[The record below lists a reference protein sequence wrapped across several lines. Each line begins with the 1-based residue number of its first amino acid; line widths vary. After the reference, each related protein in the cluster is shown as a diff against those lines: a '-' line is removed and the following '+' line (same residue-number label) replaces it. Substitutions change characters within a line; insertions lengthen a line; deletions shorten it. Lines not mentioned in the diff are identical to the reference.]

1 MRAIDKNTLNALYG
15 SRSGDKVV
23 VYAWYNGELAWPD
36 PLPISAWSFNWDI
49 TRQVQKFSC
58 TVADEGGSLAPWLL
72 EDPLGVGGARLEVR
86 YDVGNA
92 GTINM
97 GWYRISASTPS
108 ERWHSYVIDNLGQI
122 NEDMPLPSGKQLK
135 MVSGGS
141 TIAVDSYDLAL
152 VAKKDRLLAP
162 ESPEAGSMTIVSE
175 VTRLMRYI
183 APVNVAAG
191 VVDRNV
197 ARNIVYERDRLDAIQ
212 DLCKRIFCDFRM
224 NGDGHLEIYPVN
236 LQSSVVVLQGGPGGL
251 LVSVDRAQDLE
262 GLYNRFVVDGTQ
274 TNADGSSAPIR
285 SVAQIED
292 GPLSILGP
300 HGRIPEFYSSTM
312 IATQADADAYAQ
324 EMALTQLTG
333 LTTDLQVVCLPL
345 PHLQQGDWVQ
355 VANPMVDGEPVP
367 LVGKVKTM
375 SLKSGTGTAPAP
387 MELTVQCSY
396 WTVQSAIGSVKRRG
410 Y

>member
-1 MRAIDKNTLNALYG
+1 MRPIDKNTLNALYG
-15 SRSGDKVV
+15 SRAGDKVV
-23 VYAWYNGELAWPD
+23 AYAWYGGELAWPE
-36 PLPISAWSFNWDI
+36 PLPISQFAFNWDI

-58 TVADEGGSLAPWLL
+58 TVTDESGSLAPWLL

-86 YDVGNA
+86 YDVGGA
-92 GTINM
+92 GSINM
-97 GWYRISASTPS
+97 GWYRISTSTPS

-135 MVSGGS
+135 MVPGGA

-162 ESPEAGSMTIVSE
+162 ESPEAGSLTIVSE
-175 VTRLMRYI
+175 ITRLMKYI
-183 APVNVAAG
+183 APVTVAAG

-236 LQSSVVVLQGGPGGL
+236 LQSTPVVLQGGPGGL
-251 LVSVDRAQDLE
+251 LVSVDRAQDME
-262 GLYNRFVVDGTQ
+262 GLYNRFVVDGTK
-274 TNADGSSAPIR
+274 TNADGSSLPIR

-312 IATQADADAYAQ
+312 IATQDDADAYAQ

-333 LTTDLQVVCLPL
+333 LTVDLQVVCLPL

-355 VANPMVDGEPVP
+355 VANPIVDGEPVP
-367 LVGKVKTM
+367 LVGKVKAMT
-375 SLKSGTGTAPAP
+375 LKSGTGTAPAP

-396 WTVQSAIGSVKRRG
+396 WTVQSAIGSVKRRA

>member
-23 VYAWYNGELAWPD
+23 VYAWYGGELAWPD
-36 PLPISAWSFNWDI
+36 PLPISAWAFNWDI

-58 TVADEGGSLAPWLL
+58 AVTDESGSLAPWLL

-86 YDVGNA
+86 YDVGGA

-122 NEDMPLPSGKQLK
+122 NEDIPLPSGKQLK
-135 MVSGGS
+135 MVPGGA
-141 TIAVDSYDLAL
+141 TIAVDAYDLAL

-175 VTRLMRYI
+175 VTRLMKYI

-191 VVDRNV
+191 VADRNV

-236 LQSSVVVLQGGPGGL
+236 LQSAPVVLQGGPGGL
-251 LVSVDRAQDLE
+251 LVSVDRAQDME
-262 GLYNRFVVDGTQ
+262 GLYNRFVVDGTK
-274 TNADGSSAPIR
+274 TNEDGSSLPIR

-375 SLKSGTGTAPAP
+375 TLKSGTGTAPAA

-396 WTVQSAIGSVKRRG
+396 WTVQSAIGSVKRRA

>member
-23 VYAWYNGELAWPD
+23 VYAWYGGALAWPD
-36 PLPISAWSFNWDI
+36 PLPISAWAFNWDI

-58 TVADEGGSLAPWLL
+58 AVTDESGSLAPWLL

-86 YDVGNA
+86 YDVGGA

-122 NEDMPLPSGKQLK
+122 NEDIPLPSGKQLK
-135 MVSGGS
+135 MVPGGA
-141 TIAVDSYDLAL
+141 TIAVDAYDLAL

-175 VTRLMRYI
+175 VTRLMKYI

-191 VVDRNV
+191 VADRNV

-236 LQSSVVVLQGGPGGL
+236 LQSAPVVLQGGPGGL
-251 LVSVDRAQDLE
+251 LVSVDRAQDME
-262 GLYNRFVVDGTQ
+262 GLYNRFVVDGTK
-274 TNADGSSAPIR
+274 TNEDGSSLPIR

-375 SLKSGTGTAPAP
+375 TLKSGTGTAPAA

-396 WTVQSAIGSVKRRG
+396 WTVQSAIGSVKRRA